1 MTILQQLK
9 VLSASRDTMQ
19 QELVT
24 LREVRDATQEV
35 AGVMEIL
42 EGNEDVPFSLAGK
55 LCKVPEAFE
64 RYVSVGAYQCHLA
77 MMPANANLG
86 WQYFM
91 NHE

>member
-1 MTILQQLK
+1 
-9 VLSASRDTMQ
+9 
-19 QELVT
+19 
-24 LREVRDATQEV
+24 
-35 AGVMEIL
+35 MEIL

-64 RYVSVGAYQCHLA
+64 RYVSVGAYQHNLA
-77 MMPANANLG
+77 MTPADANLG